1 MTPTEGYGGAQW
13 NGGAGFDSLLAFQN
27 QSARKAGMAQQRR
40 DALTEPESTRFRD
53 MAARRPEGGLS
64 R

>member
-1 MTPTEGYGGAQW
+1 MTQAETQW

-27 QSARKAGMAQQRR
+27 NSVREANVAQQRR
-40 DALTEPESTRFRD
+40 DALTEPEETHFRS
-53 MAARRPEGGLS
+53 MASRKQESGLE